1 MTASLTQVPHG
12 EPGSLTG
19 VPQLPEGLTD
29 TFWSVMVK
37 SGETRLHAVVGGEGP
52 PVLLVGGWPQTWY
65 AWRLVMG
72 DLAESHTVVVAE
84 YRGVGLSDKPAGG
97 YDTATLAGDLVAL
110 MRTLGHERFA
120 MVGHDIGMWI
130 GYALAAD
137 HPETLTRL
145 ALMEAAI
152 PGISPSAPLLG
163 PSTSNDRLWHF
174 AFNRLPELNEQLV
187 EGREHL
193 FYPHQFASKAAA
205 PTSITGDAVRT
216 YVDSLARSRDALRA
230 SFEPYRALDVTIAQ
244 NEQRRAA
251 PITLPVLALAGEANL
266 GDLMAQTMAMI
277 ATNVRSVVLAD
288 VGHYPAEE
296 DPGAVLGLL
305 LPFLAE

>member
-1 MTASLTQVPHG
+1 MTATVTQVPPG

-19 VPQLPEGLTD
+19 VPALPQGLAN
-29 TFWSVMVK
+29 TFRSVMVD
-37 SGETRLHAVVGGEGP
+37 SGGTRLHAVVGGEGP
-52 PVLLVGGWPQTWY
+52 PLLLVGGWPQTWY

-72 DLAESHTVVVAE
+72 DLARTHTVVVAE
-84 YRGVGLSDKPAGG
+84 SRGVGLSDKPAGG
-97 YDTATLAGDLVAL
+97 YDTATLAEDFVAL

-145 ALMEAAI
+145 VLMEAAI
-152 PGISPSAPLLG
+152 PGISPSVPLLG

-187 EGREHL
+187 EGREHH

-205 PTSITGDAVRT
+205 PTSITDDAVQT
-216 YVDSLARSRDALRA
+216 YVASLARSRDALRA

-244 NEQRRAA
+244 NERRRAT
-251 PITLPVLALAGEANL
+251 PITLPVLALAGDANL
-266 GDLMAQTMAMI
+266 GDLVGRTMALV
-277 ATNVRSVVLAD
+277 ASNLRAVVLAD

-296 DPGAVLGLL
+296 NPGAVLGLL
-305 LPFLAE
+305 LPFLDE